1 MASSNLAFFS
11 ESRIRSLSDRLG
23 NDRLREI
30 VEGIDTAINSRI
42 DPSNKSS
49 SWINQFRRP
58 SSPVH
63 LSRKS
68 VLLYIQGSAQLC
80 SGVSCFGSTDE
91 ILAYFEHVHI
101 MYPFLDRNDF
111 EQKAFRPDLLHYLE
125 ACPPFSALYHTVL
138 ALGCQYIEGGSYD
151 PGNGK
156 EWRLFQVS
164 LGLFLDILVPRE
176 TLVNVQVRLES
187 TACVTLDH
195 L

>member
-1 MASSNLAFFS
+1 
-11 ESRIRSLSDRLG
+11 
-23 NDRLREI
+23 
-30 VEGIDTAINSRI
+30 
-42 DPSNKSS
+42 
-49 SWINQFRRP
+49 
-58 SSPVH
+58 
-63 LSRKS
+63 
-68 VLLYIQGSAQLC
+68 
-80 SGVSCFGSTDE
+80 
-91 ILAYFEHVHI
+91 